1 MVNITNA
8 VAYGLSS
15 PLVAVPPKAIP
26 SLRNPGTGDKAQVGQ
41 LWVNLS
47 TNAYF
52 VLTSIS
58 NNSATWVAS
67 SGGGG
72 AGVFASVE
80 ATTGNIT
87 ADLGNVVVTAGQ
99 IITSG
104 STGTAGN
111 ITSGNTITAGKGIT
125 STSGNITA
133 GTGQLI
139 TGATVASAT
148 TGSNLAISADP
159 NNTQGAGGLTLLSAN
174 GNNGT
179 NAGFFVWY
187 LGGNPVYIPYF
198 TTITPA

>member
-87 ADLGNVVVTAGQ
+87 ADLGNFVA
-99 IITSG
+99 
-104 STGTAGN
+104 TAGN
-111 ITSGNTITAGKGIT
+111 ITATAGNIVAT
-125 STSGNITA
+125 AGNITA
-133 GTGQLI
+133 NGNAAVIAAIGTAGTVKATILEATGDGGTGSAGTTQI
-139 TGATVASAT
+139 TNAVDT
-148 TGSNLAISADP
+148 
-159 NNTQGAGGLTLLSAN
+159 TQGAGALTILSPSATSHTNTGLLKIYIGATA
-174 GNNGT
+174 
-179 NAGFFVWY
+179 A
-187 LGGNPVYIPYF
+187 YIPYF
-198 TTITPA
+198 ENIS